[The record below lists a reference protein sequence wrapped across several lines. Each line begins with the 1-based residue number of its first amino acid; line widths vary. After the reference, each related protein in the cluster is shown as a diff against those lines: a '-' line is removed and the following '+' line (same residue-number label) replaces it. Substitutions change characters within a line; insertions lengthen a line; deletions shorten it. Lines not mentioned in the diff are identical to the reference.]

1 MSEAHK
7 KALTK
12 INKLNAGLKS
22 VKRELAVKTNELKA
36 SQDEAD
42 NAFKKLAEM
51 TRMYLDL
58 KEGIDRMHS
67 KLNQASETK
76 GEG

>member
-22 VKRELAVKTNELKA
+22 VKRELAVKTNQLKA
-36 SQDEAD
+36 SQAIIKEAHD
-42 NAFKKLAEM
+42 KLVNVNAVSWEETAWEVKEL
-51 TRMYLDL
+51 L
-58 KEGIDRMHS
+58 KIKEPKS
-67 KLNQASETK
+67 
-76 GEG
+76 